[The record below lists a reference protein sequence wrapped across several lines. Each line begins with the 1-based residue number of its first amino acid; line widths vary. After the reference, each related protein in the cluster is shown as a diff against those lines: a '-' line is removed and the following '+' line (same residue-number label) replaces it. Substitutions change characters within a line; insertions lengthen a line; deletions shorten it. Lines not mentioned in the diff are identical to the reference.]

1 MIDLRLAVHQY
12 IIGRKFAVAVKF
24 PMIFRDFPTSYR
36 CKFGEFFSKRTFS
49 PHYKISLPCYH
60 GTVFIFSSLKAKK
73 ANHTTFHS
81 ENMAKFH
88 GHKSTKGQIILLL
101 PLRNSEN
108 YRHFYSRSVVK
119 IQQPL
124 LDGVGSSGPVTPGL
138 DVLRLEQSQ
147 KYRDPPMRRLEAIEA
162 LRGLGFVT
170 SSLVVQC

>member
-1 MIDLRLAVHQY
+1 
-12 IIGRKFAVAVKF
+12 
-24 PMIFRDFPTSYR
+24 
-36 CKFGEFFSKRTFS
+36 
-49 PHYKISLPCYH
+49 
-60 GTVFIFSSLKAKK
+60 
-73 ANHTTFHS
+73 
-81 ENMAKFH
+81 MAKFH

>member
-12 IIGRKFAVAVKF
+12 IIGRKFAVSVKF

-101 PLRNSEN
+101 PYLSALLFAQCCEN
-108 YRHFYSRSVVK
+108 TATLVRWSGEFGTGYPRARCVEVGTVAKIPRS
-119 IQQPL
+119 
-124 LDGVGSSGPVTPGL
+124 TH
-138 DVLRLEQSQ
+138 
-147 KYRDPPMRRLEAIEA
+147 EAI
-162 LRGLGFVT
+162 G
-170 SSLVVQC
+170 SD